1 MVKLIVVIFVV
12 LVIIGWV
19 AVRQTDY
26 GSGSKNSNRNYH
38 RDDVLNDD
46 VFGDDQNSAGDV
58 DEGESP

>member
-1 MVKLIVVIFVV
+1 MLKLIGIIFVA

-26 GSGSKNSNRNYH
+26 GSGNKNGNRNYY
-38 RDDVLNDD
+38 RDDILNDD
-46 VFGDDQNSAGDV
+46 VFGDDHNSAGDV